1 MKNYKNINKLLLIIQ
16 VLLFLFLWIFTII
29 HFSELPEKIPQH
41 YGFDGKPNVFGNK
54 NMIWTL
60 PFIGSLLFLLLN
72 QVSKNTDSELLNIS
86 PKIKAKPELARTFVN
101 TLLFFILLLF
111 SRILWEEIKIIKGV
125 QESLSFYVPTIIIV
139 MLVSIVGFNTYYH
152 YRK

>member
-1 MKNYKNINKLLLIIQ
+1 MINYKNINKLLLIIQ

-41 YGFDGKPNVFGNK
+41 YGFDGKPNVYGNK
-54 NMIWTL
+54 SMIWTM
-60 PFIGSLLFLLLN
+60 PIIGSLLFLLLN
-72 QVSKNTDSELLNIS
+72 HVSKNTDSELLKIS

-101 TLLFFILLLF
+101 AQLVFILFLF
-111 SRILWEEIKIIKGV
+111 SRILFEEIKIIKGF
-125 QESLSFYVPTIIIV
+125 QESLSFFVHTIIIV

-152 YRK
+152 YKK